1 MKKIFKLFLVL
12 GLFVTTGLGFVACNG
27 KPKVKEIYVDL
38 GEQTSIS
45 VKHKSN
51 WNPAEELDVKGILS
65 NGDEI
70 DIDEDD
76 CSFEGVDVNVADEQ
90 VLTISY
96 GAYETEVTV
105 NVYEYV
111 SQIAIQAGTI
121 ATEVDYNGTLDISQA
136 KLVVKYS
143 NDTTVVLNRNQ
154 FEISE
159 PVTNVHGEQ
168 SLTVSY
174 AEKEIQFPYTVNKIV
189 SEVQIIGSYDRS
201 VLWGSTYNYDGV
213 MATILYSDGSVDP
226 ETKLRADLT
235 LEDELNTETT
245 ITEGTSVKSYFTM
258 SYAGVEGRSADIDVY
273 IQATGLEYVNGFEN
287 YYNQTAGR
295 YEIEAGTALAGDV
308 VNVNMVYNNG
318 LKKPTTINVSAL
330 TLDTTILGTEVTE
343 VAKTLTLSKTLAG
356 FNGNETKQV
365 ELTFIVMNLFKGIYA
380 TESTEYSKYVL
391 NSNKVFNASNFEY
404 FEDWSI
410 NDRKIDLNSQNLDF
424 SNEILGNETDG
435 YYVVATYNY
444 KGSDYTT
451 NINLVLIDTW
461 DEVTDPQV
469 TVTGIEILSGLPT
482 EVKYNEELN
491 INSLRVRVT
500 YSNGKTQNLSYV
512 DYSSEMDVEFNKAE
526 LGNQPFKLT
535 YEGQEATA
543 TIAVKRALV
552 EIRVKDGTEVEEVK
566 HGTANALANVV
577 IEVVYE
583 DGVVELTAGDYTQTN
598 LTYPT
603 ANDYLTA
610 GAHEITRTITYTFV
624 CDDCYGGQT
633 TKTCSMYVVVYE
645 EAESIALN
653 NSYQLL
659 VLEEDQEFD
668 KTKHTYYLVYTSGNR
683 ETLDVSALEFD
694 IPTITE
700 AGNYEV
706 TVSKGALE
714 TTINVT
720 AVNTWSDAEGVSVS
734 SIEILSGLPTEV
746 KYNEELNLNNLQIR
760 VTYSNGQESV
770 LAYSAYSSDMDVEFN
785 KAELGNQPFK
795 LTYEGQEATATI
807 AVKRA
812 LVEIRV
818 KDGTEVEEVKH
829 GTANALANV
838 VIEVVYEDGV
848 VELTAGDYTQ
858 TNLTYPTANDYLT
871 AGAHEIT
878 RTITYTFVCDDCY
891 GGQTTKTCSMDVVVY
906 EEAEELVVD
915 PTTKVLVL
923 KANQSFNKADH
934 DYYLVYTSENRET
947 LDVSALEFDI
957 PTITEA
963 GNYEVT
969 VSNGTFDA
977 TIETEAV
984 DTWADVDGV
993 TVSSIEITSTLPD
1006 LIAHNEVVNYQDMQ
1020 IKVNYSNGATLT
1032 LAYSDYTA
1040 DMVVTFNSSVV
1051 GNQTFK
1057 LAYKGQE
1064 ATKTIVVKRI
1074 FQGLSVKTSLDR
1086 ALWGSEDFS
1095 GVVLLATYSDGTEDV
1110 VYGDYRIAEFT
1121 RPTANEYKTE
1131 GVHELTKQVTFEY
1144 TCEDCYNGPVV
1155 KSCTMNIAIYEEM
1168 IALTQEGAIISVD
1181 YNTTEKYADMN
1192 TIMKVYFAYTSGN
1205 LVEVSA
1211 FVEGEG
1217 GYTTT
1222 IIDLAIPGKQP
1233 LYIQYYVVESS
1244 EYDEENEKWNYTYSN
1259 THTTIVYVMVND
1271 PVTNYEI
1278 TGVKTTVTVGST
1290 VDYSSLALVPTFAS
1304 GATVTLGDYVFLHEG
1319 EYTPINTATAGE
1331 KTLVVNY
1338 GGKTYELIILV
1349 TEDAA
1354 NYTFLSFEKPDFVA
1368 AYEKNSANKNT
1379 YTSTENGG
1387 NKGFNVTGNQ
1397 YVVGNDNPFK
1407 FSPIYKVK
1415 YSEGSTFAG
1424 ILEQYNLNAEVRIL
1438 GEATA
1443 LVAGANDYYTFNGT
1457 THEFTFTDAA
1467 IGLEFEIKVWPD
1479 QGNKTD
1485 AGKFVSFDFK
1495 VIDGY
1500 NVYDATSFSVLDNAN
1515 VSNKWEEYKLA
1526 HNIPLDLDVN
1536 GVVLHNNITI
1546 TKDDI
1551 PERHFYTAS
1560 EVNKSD
1566 LDYDMVVGSLKD
1578 IWGND
1583 LTYIYSR
1590 KVNDGE
1596 EFTLEG
1602 NYFTV
1607 DYSKM
1612 PLMVRELGKVNSDGS
1627 AITTH
1632 TAIFAI
1638 WGPQGL
1644 NNIITE
1650 ESSEKAYVNNVSWFG
1665 NAKKSENTALSGGI
1679 LGIKSMFVSV
1689 DIYNNISNAVY
1700 IPYFFQGTHEGC
1712 ENKVMALTQT
1722 NGFDAYNTMIYMN
1735 GVEKLLI
1742 DGCNLIGAGG
1752 PIMICD
1758 HVGDDYEKDPTAGYE
1773 TNVYV
1778 DTRIESLG
1786 ISAKSVLES
1795 WVAGT
1800 EGWFQTYSGSG
1811 ALASGLKALD
1821 PLLATYKKSMLRNDM
1836 LNLIAVYKSS
1846 SAEGLTSRTIRGTFK
1861 VHGYNPM
1868 NLENVLA
1875 MKAQAQQK
1883 LTTVLEQQGLSGED
1897 LQKTVIDTLGKI
1909 AILETYNLESEEN
1922 GIGVPLGQTEM
1933 PWLIAPSELTEQG
1946 VATSQFLKGIEY
1958 MNVYLFNGM
1967 AAVLGLSQS
1976 YVTR

>member
-1 MKKIFKLFLVL
+1 
-12 GLFVTTGLGFVACNG
+12 
-27 KPKVKEIYVDL
+27 
-38 GEQTSIS
+38 
-45 VKHKSN
+45 
-51 WNPAEELDVKGILS
+51 
-65 NGDEI
+65 
-70 DIDEDD
+70 
-76 CSFEGVDVNVADEQ
+76 
-90 VLTISY
+90 
-96 GAYETEVTV
+96 
-105 NVYEYV
+105 
-111 SQIAIQAGTI
+111 
-121 ATEVDYNGTLDISQA
+121 
-136 KLVVKYS
+136 
-143 NDTTVVLNRNQ
+143 
-154 FEISE
+154 
-159 PVTNVHGEQ
+159 
-168 SLTVSY
+168 
-174 AEKEIQFPYTVNKIV
+174 
-189 SEVQIIGSYDRS
+189 
-201 VLWGSTYNYDGV
+201 
-213 MATILYSDGSVDP
+213 
-226 ETKLRADLT
+226 
-235 LEDELNTETT
+235 
-245 ITEGTSVKSYFTM
+245 
-258 SYAGVEGRSADIDVY
+258 
-273 IQATGLEYVNGFEN
+273 
-287 YYNQTAGR
+287 
-295 YEIEAGTALAGDV
+295 
-308 VNVNMVYNNG
+308 
-318 LKKPTTINVSAL
+318 
-330 TLDTTILGTEVTE
+330 
-343 VAKTLTLSKTLAG
+343 
-356 FNGNETKQV
+356 
-365 ELTFIVMNLFKGIYA
+365 
-380 TESTEYSKYVL
+380 
-391 NSNKVFNASNFEY
+391 
-404 FEDWSI
+404 
-410 NDRKIDLNSQNLDF
+410 
-424 SNEILGNETDG
+424 
-435 YYVVATYNY
+435 
-444 KGSDYTT
+444 
-451 NINLVLIDTW
+451 
-461 DEVTDPQV
+461 
-469 TVTGIEILSGLPT
+469 
-482 EVKYNEELN
+482 
-491 INSLRVRVT
+491 
-500 YSNGKTQNLSYV
+500 
-512 DYSSEMDVEFNKAE
+512 
-526 LGNQPFKLT
+526 
-535 YEGQEATA
+535 
-543 TIAVKRALV
+543 
-552 EIRVKDGTEVEEVK
+552 
-566 HGTANALANVV
+566 
-577 IEVVYE
+577 
-583 DGVVELTAGDYTQTN
+583 
-598 LTYPT
+598 
-603 ANDYLTA
+603 
-610 GAHEITRTITYTFV
+610 
-624 CDDCYGGQT
+624 
-633 TKTCSMYVVVYE
+633 
-645 EAESIALN
+645 
-653 NSYQLL
+653 
-659 VLEEDQEFD
+659 
-668 KTKHTYYLVYTSGNR
+668 
-683 ETLDVSALEFD
+683 
-694 IPTITE
+694 
-700 AGNYEV
+700 
-706 TVSKGALE
+706 
-714 TTINVT
+714 
-720 AVNTWSDAEGVSVS
+720 
-734 SIEILSGLPTEV
+734 
-746 KYNEELNLNNLQIR
+746 
-760 VTYSNGQESV
+760 
-770 LAYSAYSSDMDVEFN
+770 MDVEFN